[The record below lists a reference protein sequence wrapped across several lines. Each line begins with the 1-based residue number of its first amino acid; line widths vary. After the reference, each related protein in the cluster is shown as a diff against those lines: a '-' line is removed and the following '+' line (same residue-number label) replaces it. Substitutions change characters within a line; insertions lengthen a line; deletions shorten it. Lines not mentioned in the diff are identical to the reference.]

1 MRHTLRVLTIALL
14 SAAPFAATAFD
25 NGQYKDVP
33 DNIRAWFKSVRSPRG
48 VPCCDV
54 ADGHRTDYQM
64 RGDNHFWVPIDGEW
78 RQVPTEAVVHNA
90 GNPTGE
96 GVVWYVH
103 QGRTSDYFIRCFVPG
118 DDA

>member
-1 MRHTLRVLTIALL
+1 MLACAN
-14 SAAPFAATAFD
+14 SAGFAAVGATRPFSE
-25 NGQYKDVP
+25 VP
-33 DNIRAWFKSVRSPRG
+33 A
-48 VPCCDV
+48 
-54 ADGHRTDYQM
+54 
-64 RGDNHFWVPIDGEW
+64 
-78 RQVPTEAVVHNA
+78 EAVVHNA

>member
-1 MRHTLRVLTIALL
+1 LLCCQLRRLL
-14 SAAPFAATAFD
+14 QQRSTTANTTMFRTTF
-25 NGQYKDVP
+25 VP
-33 DNIRAWFKSVRSPRG
+33 GSRAVRSPRG

-103 QGRTSDYFIRCFVPG
+103 QGRTTDYFIRCFVPG

>member
-1 MRHTLRVLTIALL
+1 MPGSRACARH
-14 SAAPFAATAFD
+14 AACRAATSQTVTAPIT
-25 NGQYKDVP
+25 KC
-33 DNIRAWFKSVRSPRG
+33 A
-48 VPCCDV
+48 
-54 ADGHRTDYQM
+54 
-64 RGDNHFWVPIDGEW
+64 DNHFWVPIDGEW